1 MSWHQTD
8 DGRRLA
14 VGLMIAM
21 HDRDDAGFH
30 LLLEGVPRADLVPV
44 IESLAE
50 LAASGVVGRTGS
62 PEQAREA
69 LALFAETLALE

>member
-1 MSWHQTD
+1 MWTQTD

-21 HDRDDAGFH
+21 HDRDDQAFH
-30 LLLEGVPRADLVPV
+30 LLLNGVPRADLIPV
-44 IESLAE
+44 LESLAE
-50 LAASGVVGRTGS
+50 MADSGVTGRTGS

-69 LALFAETLALE
+69 LVLFASALALE

>member
-1 MSWHQTD
+1 MWTQTD

-14 VGLMIAM
+14 VGLMLAM
-21 HDRDDAGFH
+21 HDRDDEAFH
-30 LLLEGVPRADLVPV
+30 LLLNGVPRADLIPV

-50 LAASGVVGRTGS
+50 MADNGVRGRMET

-69 LALFAETLALE
+69 LTLFARALALE